1 MGTPGGTDGTGAQ
14 ELALKI
20 EAKRQ
25 DRNFKMKRELVGK
38 PILDSLDFSY
48 NIRPVTL
55 FSYEQLNYIL
65 IVLCSSY

>member
-25 DRNFKMKRELVGK
+25 DRNFKMKRELVAK
-38 PILDSLDFSY
+38 A
-48 NIRPVTL
+48 NIG
-55 FSYEQLNYIL
+55 
-65 IVLCSSY
+65 